1 MIMPDPFDI
10 FDRLAGDAPRERTPP
25 APAPV
30 IGEELSVRLQHNL
43 SLAVHRQ
50 GELLSRPVYAEDD
63 IKERRLVAEVAN
75 NVARLAA
82 SVNATALQAR
92 KDNFLARVLIVLAQE
107 KQKLGYELGEE
118 ELKRLGEEE
127 LKRLGEAHDGC
138 IERS

>member
-1 MIMPDPFDI
+1 MPDPFDI
-10 FDRLAGDAPRERTPP
+10 FDRLAGDAPRERPGEP
-25 APAPV
+25 APG
-30 IGEELSVRLQHNL
+30 IGEVLSVRLQHNL

-118 ELKRLGEEE
+118 ELKRLGE
-127 LKRLGEAHDGC
+127 AHDRH